1 MWVLLYV
8 PKPVPKPKSAPEPL
22 ATRARDRSCSW
33 EPEQAACS
41 VVQQGSA
48 PMRST

>member
-1 MWVLLYV
+1 V
-8 PKPVPKPKSAPEPL
+8 PKPVPGPEPL
-22 ATRARDRSCSW
+22 ATRARARARDRSCSW